1 MPQIGFTDRAI
12 AALPTPDK
20 GQVDYFCKGEPGFAI
35 RVSLGGTKAWFIKY
49 LFKGTQYRLPLG
61 RYPSVTLAA
70 ARALARDVKHDVA
83 HGTNP
88 ALVRRLDRE
97 APTFYELAE
106 IFIERHAKPKKRSWR
121 EDQRILLKYC
131 RPWHPRKAADITR
144 ADVVDLLHRIASGGA
159 GVMGNRV
166 LACVRK
172 VYNYGIKNGHVEAN
186 PAYMV
191 DAPAA
196 ETSRE
201 RVYTE
206 NELRRLWPAFGERG
220 LAGSVFKF
228 CLITG
233 QRLSEVRGLPW
244 DEIEGDLWTLPGAR
258 TKNRRIHIVPLS
270 DMALELL
277 EPLRLLDSEWVFP
290 SPRKKEKPLTHTD
303 KAMAAVREIS
313 GVKDYITHDLRR
325 TMTTGLTALGFPK
338 PDVGRLLNHTET
350 GVTATYDRHDY
361 LSLKK
366 DLVTAWGRRL
376 REILAGGG
384 PSVVPMP
391 QKRRA

>member
-1 MPQIGFTDRAI
+1 MPQIKFTDRTI
-12 AALPTPDK
+12 ASLPIPDK
-20 GQVDYFCKGEPGFAI
+20 GQVDYFCIGEPGFAI
-35 RVSLGGTKAWFIKY
+35 RVSLGGAKAWFVKY
-49 LFKGTQYRLPLG
+49 LFKRKQHRLALG
-61 RYPSVTLAA
+61 RYPSVTLKK
-70 ARALARDVKHDVA
+70 ARALARDAKSDVA
-83 HGTNP
+83 HGIDP
-88 ALVRRLDRE
+88 ALARLMEQE
-97 APTFYELAE
+97 APTFYELAQ

-121 EDQRILLKYC
+121 EDQRILMKYC
-131 RPWHPRKAADITR
+131 RPWHRHKAADITR

-201 RVYTE
+201 RVYSE
-206 NELRRLWPAFGERG
+206 NELRRLWSAFGERG
-220 LAGSVFKF
+220 LAGVVFKF

-233 QRLSEVRGLPW
+233 QRVSEVRGMRW

-258 TKNRRIHIVPLS
+258 TKNRRIHAVPLN

-290 SPRKKEKPLTHTD
+290 SPRKEEQPLTHTD

-313 GVKDYITHDLRR
+313 GVKDYRTHDLRR

-366 DLVTAWGRRL
+366 DLVAAWDRRL